1 MCKKWVL
8 FVTPQQNCLFGRGM
22 CPGFIRKRRNLE
34 NGSILFFRVF
44 ADGHRIFHILMV
56 VYRVDNNR
64 WAAERYFHPL
74 ECNWIFGDFEKF
86 QKFVKNCQ
94 NKLLKVSSQM
104 DTSRMEHTFSF
115 AYTGCSFK
123 FILKIGVEESIVNA
137 PRITDCSCLNLISV
151 FALVVFCGAFTID
164 IG

>member
-1 MCKKWVL
+1 LAEECVL
-8 FVTPQQNCLFGRGM
+8 DLSAKEGIWRMAQFY
-22 CPGFIRKRRNLE
+22 
-34 NGSILFFRVF
+34 FFAF
-44 ADGHRIFHILMV
+44 LPTDRIFHILMV

-74 ECNWIFGDFEKF
+74 GGTGFLSDFEKF

-115 AYTGCSFK
+115 TYTGCSFK

-137 PRITDCSCLNLISV
+137 PRITDCSCLNLTSV